1 MAVATRERSSHDCML
16 IPLQI
21 LLCIN
26 VVYYVVYFFTTLIMI
41 IFKSQVYSYPD
52 SNLALDLVLLFMM
65 AILEFMRLL
74 LGTMGN
80 LCEEFRPLLYSLFF
94 AAGNI
99 ILSVFFLIWQTYIL
113 EADVAINTILLVFY
127 GLEAILQLFIIATF
141 LR

>member
-74 LGTMGN
+74 LDIYPGSRCSYQHNPIGFLWSGSDPTAVHHCNILALKGITSWDIGV
-80 LCEEFRPLLYSLFF
+80 LYVT
-94 AAGNI
+94 
-99 ILSVFFLIWQTYIL
+99 VFCF
-113 EADVAINTILLVFY
+113 
-127 GLEAILQLFIIATF
+127 
-141 LR
+141 